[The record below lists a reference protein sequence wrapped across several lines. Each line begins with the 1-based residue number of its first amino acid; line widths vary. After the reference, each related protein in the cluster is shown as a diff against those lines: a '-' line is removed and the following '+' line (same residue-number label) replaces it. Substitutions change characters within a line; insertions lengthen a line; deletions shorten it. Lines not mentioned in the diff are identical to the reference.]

1 MAFHTKNL
9 AFKKLTKSGIFSE
22 TVPDIFSDIF
32 SDIFLA
38 SVSSLSDYIEGGEQG
53 GSSVPS
59 MLICLSM

>member
-9 AFKKLTKSGIFSE
+9 ASQKLTKSGIFSE
-22 TVPDIFSDIF
+22 TVPDIF